1 MLCLLVLLGAA
12 ATATAQTAESRVITT
27 HHGPIRGFKLPDGS
41 MYGFYDVPY
50 ATVPAGRDK
59 FKAPLPPPT
68 WTQPFDA
75 VPRGVIC
82 PQLNILINVPH
93 IMQED
98 CLVANIFVPD
108 TNDTNLPVVVVLHGG
123 GFVLGSG
130 SSLQYTN
137 FVRNNNMILITFNYR
152 LGAYGFLCLGTENI
166 PGNAGMKDQAAL
178 LRWVNQNI
186 AQFGGNPND
195 VTVMGCSAGG
205 ISADLLT
212 MSNMTR
218 NLFHK
223 AIPESGCSYGAL
235 GIQYDPIQNARDYA
249 RLLNYS
255 NIDSIEAL
263 EEFYLTVPAAT
274 LATRLIS
281 TVTHLDSSLTFT
293 ACLERDVG
301 VEMFLQDDPADIL
314 KNGDFPAMPL
324 LYGLAK
330 EEGIFRIPNILIGW
344 LSKMNEQFSDFLPNE
359 LEFESAEEKER
370 VANTVRTFYFG
381 NRSIGISTIP
391 EYVDFHTDVLFGYR
405 MMKGLTLRLE
415 AKDQPIYLYK
425 YSFVD
430 ENTQPIWFT
439 NVTGAD
445 HCDQVNIMSD
455 HDTTGKTN
463 AYINMQNMTRS
474 LWTNFI
480 LTGAPVP
487 DGSSLPT
494 WPATNIT
501 RSPYM
506 DLGPVVRLENSMFGA
521 RFELW
526 DGIYENHYRKPMR
539 PNPNMP
545 GSAAGVASNVYVL
558 GLVVCSLAS
567 RYYYWTN

>member
-12 ATATAQTAESRVITT
+12 ATAAAQTSGSRVVTT
-27 HHGPIRGFKLPDGS
+27 HHGPIRGYKDPDGS
-41 MYGFYDVPY
+41 MYSFYDVPY
-50 ATVPAGRDK
+50 ATVPTGRDK
-59 FKAPLPPPT
+59 FKAPLSPPT
-68 WTQPFDA
+68 WTQPFEA
-75 VPRGVIC
+75 VFRGVIC
-82 PQLNILINVPH
+82 PQLNMLITVAH

-108 TNDTNLPVVVVLHGG
+108 TNITNLPVAVNVHGG
-123 GFVLGSG
+123 GYVLGSG
-130 SSLQYTN
+130 STIQFTN
-137 FVRNNNMILITFNYR
+137 FVKNNNMILITFNYR
-152 LGAYGFLCLGTENI
+152 LGAYGFICLGTENI
-166 PGNAGMKDQAAL
+166 PGNAGLKDQAAL

-212 MSNMTR
+212 ISNMTNR
-218 NLFHK
+218 LFHK
-223 AIPESGCSYGAL
+223 AIPESGCTYSAIA
-235 GIQYDPIQNARDYA
+235 IQYDPIQKARDYA

-255 NIDSIEAL
+255 NIDRIEAL
-263 EEFYLTVPAAT
+263 EEFYLTVPAAKLT
-274 LATRLIS
+274 TRSLI
-281 TVTHLDSSLTFT
+281 TTNHPDSSLTFT

-330 EEGIFRIPNILIGW
+330 EEGIFRIPNILAGW
-344 LSKMNEQFSDFLPNE
+344 LNKMNERFSDFLPND
-359 LEFESAEEKER
+359 LEFKSPEEKER
-370 VANTVRTFYFG
+370 VANTVGAFYFG
-381 NRSIGISTIP
+381 NRPIGISTIP
-391 EYVDFHTDVLFGYR
+391 EYIDFYTDVVLGYK
-405 MMKGLTLRLE
+405 MMKGLTLRLG
-415 AKDQPIYLYK
+415 AKDQPIYLYQ

-430 ENTQPIWFT
+430 ENTRPIWFT
-439 NVTGAD
+439 NVTGTD
-445 HCDQVNIMSD
+445 HCEQHSIMSD
-455 HDTTGKTN
+455 HDTTGKTE
-463 AYINMQNMTRS
+463 AYIKMQNMMRS

-480 LTGAPVP
+480 LTGKPVP

-506 DLGPVVRLENSMFGA
+506 DLSPVVRLENSMFGA

-526 DGIYENHYRKPMR
+526 DGIYEKHYRKPIR
-539 PNPNMP
+539 LNPNMP
-545 GSAAGVASNVYVL
+545 GSVAGVASNIYVFS
-558 GLVVCSLAS
+558 LVVCSLAS
-567 RYYYWTN
+567 RLFY

>member
-12 ATATAQTAESRVITT
+12 ATATAQTAESRVVTT
-27 HHGPIRGFKLPDGS
+27 HHGPIRGYKDPDGS
-41 MYGFYDVPY
+41 MYSFYDVPY
-50 ATVPAGRDK
+50 ATVPTGMDK

-68 WTQPFDA
+68 WTQPFEA
-75 VPRGVIC
+75 VFRGVIC
-82 PQLNILINVPH
+82 PQLVMLISEPY

-108 TNDTNLPVVVVLHGG
+108 TNDTNLPVVVNVHGG
-123 GFVLGSG
+123 GFVFGSG
-130 SSLQYTN
+130 SSIHLTN
-137 FVRNNNMILITFNYR
+137 FVKNNNMILITFNYR
-152 LGAYGFLCLGTENI
+152 LGAYGFLCLGTENV

-205 ISADLLT
+205 ISTDLLT
-212 MSNMTR
+212 ISNMTR
-218 NLFHK
+218 SLFHR
-223 AIPESGCSYGAL
+223 AIPESGCSYGAIA
-235 GIQYDPIQNARDYA
+235 IQYDPIQNAKDHA
-249 RLLNYS
+249 RLMNFS
-255 NIDSIEAL
+255 NVDDIAAL
-263 EEFYLTVPAAT
+263 EQFYMTVSATT
-274 LATRLIS
+274 LAMHSIS
-281 TVTHLDSSLTFT
+281 TLSLPDSSFTFA

-330 EEGIFRIPNILIGW
+330 DEGMFRIPNILGGW
-344 LSKMNEQFSDFLPNE
+344 LSKMNEHFSDFLPNE
-359 LEFESAEEKER
+359 LRFESVEEKER

-381 NRSIGISTIP
+381 DRPVNVSTIL

-405 MMKGLTLRLE
+405 MMKGLTLRLG
-415 AKDQPIYLYK
+415 AKAQPIYLYQ

-430 ENTQPIWFT
+430 ENTSPILFT
-439 NVTGAD
+439 NVTGTN
-445 HCDQVNIMSD
+445 HCEQYGIISD
-455 HDTTGKTN
+455 HNNMTGRTD
-463 AYINMQNMTRS
+463 AYINMQHMMRS

-480 LTGAPVP
+480 LTGKPVP

-526 DGIYENHYRKPMR
+526 DGIYEKHYRKPMR

-558 GLVVCSLAS
+558 SLAVCSLAS
-567 RYYYWTN
+567 RYFY

>member
-12 ATATAQTAESRVITT
+12 ATAAAQTSESRVVTT
-27 HHGPIRGFKLPDGS
+27 HHGPIRGYKDPDGS
-41 MYGFYDVPY
+41 MYSFYDVPY
-50 ATVPAGRDK
+50 ATAPTGRDK

-68 WTQPFDA
+68 WTQPFEA
-75 VPRGVIC
+75 VFRGIIC
-82 PQLNILINVPH
+82 PQLDILITIPH

-108 TNDTNLPVVVVLHGG
+108 TNDTNLPVVVNVHGG
-123 GFVLGSG
+123 GFVFGSG
-130 SSLQYTN
+130 SIMHLTN
-137 FVRNNNMILITFNYR
+137 FVKNNSMILITFNYR
-152 LGAYGFLCLGTENI
+152 LAAYGFLCLGTENV
-166 PGNAGMKDQAAL
+166 PGNAGMKDQVAL

-205 ISADLLT
+205 ISTDLLT
-212 MSNMTR
+212 ISNMTR
-218 NLFHK
+218 NLFHR
-223 AIPESGCSYGAL
+223 AIPESGCSYGAFA
-235 GIQYDPIQNARDYA
+235 IQYDPIQNARDYA
-249 RLLNYS
+249 RLLNDT
-255 NIDSIEAL
+255 NIDSFEDL
-263 EEFYLTVPAAT
+263 EEFYLTVSAET
-274 LATRLIS
+274 LATRL
-281 TVTHLDSSLTFT
+281 VTTSNHKDSRLTFT

-314 KNGDFPAMPL
+314 KKGDFPAMPF

-330 EEGIFRIPNILIGW
+330 EEGMPRTANVLTGW
-344 LSKMNEQFSDFLPNE
+344 LSKMNEHFSDFLPHE
-359 LEFESAEEKER
+359 LEFESVQEKDR

-381 NRSIGISTIP
+381 NRPIGLSTIP
-391 EYVDFHTDVLFGYR
+391 EYVDYYTDVMFGYR

-415 AKDQPIYLYK
+415 AKDQPIYLHQ
-425 YSFVD
+425 YSFLD
-430 ENTQPIWFT
+430 ENTQPMWFT
-439 NVTGAD
+439 NVTGTD
-445 HCDQVNIMSD
+445 HCEQANIISD
-455 HDTTGKTN
+455 HDTTGKTD
-463 AYINMQNMTRS
+463 AYINMQNMMRS

-480 LTGAPVP
+480 LTGKPVP

-526 DGIYENHYRKPMR
+526 DGIYEKHYRKPMR

-545 GSAAGVASNVYVL
+545 GSAKGVASNVYVL
-558 GLVVCSLAS
+558 SLVVCSLAS
-567 RYYYWTN
+567 RFFY

>member
-12 ATATAQTAESRVITT
+12 ATATAQTAESRVVTT
-27 HHGPIRGFKLPDGS
+27 HHGPIRGYKDPDGS
-41 MYGFYDVPY
+41 MYSFYDVPY
-50 ATVPAGRDK
+50 ATAPTGRDK

-68 WTQPFDA
+68 WTQPFEA
-75 VPRGVIC
+75 VPRGIIC
-82 PQLNILINVPH
+82 PQLNILVIVPH

-108 TNDTNLPVVVVLHGG
+108 TNDTNLPVVVNVHGG
-123 GFVLGSG
+123 GFVSGSG
-130 SSLQYTN
+130 SSIHLTN
-137 FVRNNNMILITFNYR
+137 FVKNNSMILITFNYR
-152 LGAYGFLCLGTENI
+152 LAAHGFLCLGTENV

-205 ISADLLT
+205 ISTDLLT
-212 MSNMTR
+212 ISNMTR
-218 NLFHK
+218 NLFHR
-223 AIPESGCSYGAL
+223 AIPESGCSYGAFA
-235 GIQYDPIQNARDYA
+235 IQYDPIQNARDYA
-249 RLLNYS
+249 RLLNDT
-255 NIDSIEAL
+255 NIDNIEDL
-263 EEFYLTVPAAT
+263 EEFYLTVPAET
-274 LATRLIS
+274 LAMRIMS
-281 TVTHLDSSLTFT
+281 IITHPDSSLTFT

-330 EEGIFRIPNILIGW
+330 EEGMFRLPYVQDGW
-344 LSKMNEQFSDFLPNE
+344 LSKMNEHFSDYLPND
-359 LEFESAEEKER
+359 LEFKSVEEKER
-370 VANTVRTFYFG
+370 VTNTVRTFYFG
-381 NRSIGISTIP
+381 YKPVDTSTIL
-391 EYVDFHTDVLFGYR
+391 EYVDYYTDVMLGYR
-405 MMKGLTLRLE
+405 MMKGLTLRLD
-415 AKDQPIYLYK
+415 AKDQPIYLYR

-430 ENTQPIWFT
+430 ENTSPILFT
-439 NVTGAD
+439 NVMGIN
-445 HCDQVNIMSD
+445 HCEQFNIMTD
-455 HDTTGKTN
+455 HNTTGKTD
-463 AYINMQNMTRS
+463 AYINMQNMIRS

-480 LTGAPVP
+480 LTGKPVP

-501 RSPYM
+501 RTPYM

-526 DGIYENHYRKPMR
+526 DGIYKKHYRKPMR
-539 PNPNMP
+539 PNPTMP

-558 GLVVCSLAS
+558 SLVVCSLAS
-567 RYYYWTN
+567 RYFY